1 MNALYKEIIS
11 LITDLLNNLYM
22 HDNEIMIKNL
32 VEYNIVLKMHIKVVD
47 GLQTE

>member
-1 MNALYKEIIS
+1 MNALYKESIS